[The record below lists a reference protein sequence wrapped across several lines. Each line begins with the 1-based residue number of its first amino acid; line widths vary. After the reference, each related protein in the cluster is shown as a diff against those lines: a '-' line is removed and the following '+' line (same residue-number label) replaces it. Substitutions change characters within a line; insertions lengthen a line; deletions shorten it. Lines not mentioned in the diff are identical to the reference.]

1 MKSSLSFILTIL
13 LSIAML
19 IVVSCATNQTTMKD
33 EQGNKSTEFLAE
45 DIAIIADSIESQL
58 PFNSRVLILDFKDLD
73 GVITH
78 FGRYVA
84 DKLYIKLSTEESN
97 ITYIERQNI
106 EYVLKEQQFQISGY
120 VDEETAT
127 RISQLTGATHIL
139 SGVVTELENTISI
152 DIKILNVEKGTVIGG
167 MSQEI
172 EKTRE
177 VASLVTTIIKT
188 EEQKQTEL
196 EEQRQAILQ
205 EIEEEKQKRMKA
217 LEEEERQKKAELA
230 KLEQEIREKSI
241 IITEYEKQKQVLEEK
256 KAYITKIHDQ
266 IDKINLSV
274 RQKLKIG
281 MTLEQVKTVLGKE
294 NVKIAESFCY
304 IAGKYFLVFEGP
316 VLTKVVPIG
325 SENNVYGITDD
336 CGDARTGGMNVATY

>member
-1 MKSSLSFILTIL
+1 MKTGLSFVFAIL
-13 LSIAML
+13 LSIVML

-73 GVITH
+73 GVITY

-167 MSQEI
+167 ISQEI

-177 VASLVTTIIKT
+177 VTSLVSTIIKT
-188 EEQKQTEL
+188 EEQKQIEL
-196 EEQRQAILQ
+196 EEHRQTILQ
-205 EIEEEKQKRMKA
+205 EIEEEKQKRMQALEKEEELKKA
-217 LEEEERQKKAELA
+217 EIASLEEEIRQ
-230 KLEQEIREKSI
+230 KSI
-241 IITEYEKQKQVLEEK
+241 IIADYEKKKQVLEEK
-256 KAYITKIHDQ
+256 NAYIMKIHDD
-266 IDKINLSV
+266 IDKLNLSV
-274 RQKLKIG
+274 VKKLKIG
-281 MTLEQVKTVLGKE
+281 MTKKQVQSVLGISYPQSDCA
-294 NVKIAESFCY
+294 VI
-304 IAGKYFLVFEGP
+304 GKYFLLFERGVLIRVVVNGSRSERGTGSVVHDCSDASVFG
-316 VLTKVVPIG
+316 
-325 SENNVYGITDD
+325 
-336 CGDARTGGMNVATY
+336 ANVASY